1 MKMALVAIAATA
13 VLAATTSAMAASR
26 HHHHRAHTQVY
37 VYPNGP
43 VGSAY
48 GYYGRSDNYYGRPG
62 DPYGV
67 YDGSGRFIG
76 RDPDPNV
83 RQQLYR
89 EYYKFGPGSPI

>member
-1 MKMALVAIAATA
+1 MKMALLAIAATA
-13 VLAATTSAMAASR
+13 ALAATTSAMAGSK
-26 HHHHRAHTQVY
+26 HHHHHTQVY

-43 VGSAY
+43 TGSAY